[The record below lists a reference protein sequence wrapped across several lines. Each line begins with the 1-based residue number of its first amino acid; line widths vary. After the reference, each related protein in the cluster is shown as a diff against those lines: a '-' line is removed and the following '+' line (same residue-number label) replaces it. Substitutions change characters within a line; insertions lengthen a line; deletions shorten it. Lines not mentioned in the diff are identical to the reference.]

1 MKKTSYLARGAII
14 AACYAAS
21 TLALPVAGFGPV
33 QLRVSEALCVLP
45 FFMPEAVWGL
55 SIGCVVAN
63 LAGVFLGV
71 TMPWD
76 VVIGPLA
83 TFIAA
88 VISARIKLKWLVPLP
103 AVISNALFVGVMLT
117 YVVIPGAEA
126 GPIWFNILT
135 VGAGELLA
143 CYALGMPL
151 LAIIEK
157 VYGRNS
163 K

>member
-1 MKKTSYLARGAII
+1 MKKTSYLTRGAII
-14 AACYAAS
+14 AACYTVF
-21 TLALPVAGFGPV
+21 TLAVPVAGFGPV

-45 FFMPEAVWGL
+45 FFMSEAVWGL

-76 VVIGPLA
+76 VVIGPIA
-83 TFIAA
+83 TFVAA
-88 VISARIKLKWLVPLP
+88 VVTARIKFRWLVPLP
-103 AVISNALFVGVMLT
+103 AVISNALFVGAMLT

-126 GPIWFNILT
+126 GPMWFNILT
-135 VGAGELLA
+135 VGAGEFLA
-143 CYALGMPL
+143 CYVLGMPL